1 MKKIVIS
8 FLLIVSLFMTKKVYA
23 QDDAWAE
30 ISAKD
35 EITEGDKVAVDF
47 AFDFKDAQNL
57 NSQYGIFLIAF
68 EISFDDSIFDI
79 VDIQKNTSWDQ
90 EVDKADSK
98 YIAMATPVSSDG
110 KIHINSGKFIMRL
123 YFQAKKTDKTTT
135 NIKIGEYGAVLID
148 RKALQ
153 KEKIE
158 SYDYKSIESIGNS
171 THTFKINKSDKEI
184 NNSNNSIVQEN
195 KNINIKE
202 EIKKEKS
209 IINNKQNNNSNNNQS
224 SGDNTNKNYN
234 FYLKLLEI
242 EGNKIDFNKH
252 QSIYSIEVPNEVR
265 ELKVNAIAEASTSK
279 VEITGADNLEENNKV
294 IITVTAENQEQKKYI
309 VNINRPKVEKGESK
323 SFFEITDEQKKMGI
337 IFAGAIL
344 GLGLIIFIIIRLRD
358 RKIEKGMNKW

>member
-123 YFQAKKTDKTTT
+123 YFQVKKTDKTTT

-158 SYDYKSIESIGNS
+158 SYDYKSIES
-171 THTFKINKSDKEI
+171 
-184 NNSNNSIVQEN
+184 
-195 KNINIKE
+195 
-202 EIKKEKS
+202 
-209 IINNKQNNNSNNNQS
+209 
-224 SGDNTNKNYN
+224 
-234 FYLKLLEI
+234 
-242 EGNKIDFNKH
+242 
-252 QSIYSIEVPNEVR
+252 
-265 ELKVNAIAEASTSK
+265 
-279 VEITGADNLEENNKV
+279 
-294 IITVTAENQEQKKYI
+294 
-309 VNINRPKVEKGESK
+309 
-323 SFFEITDEQKKMGI
+323 M
-337 IFAGAIL
+337 
-344 GLGLIIFIIIRLRD
+344 
-358 RKIEKGMNKW
+358 